1 MIRGSETFIFVSP
14 KDNPS
19 YIIHLDC
26 RLVELQDLRNRI
38 DELDDQLLGI
48 LNERMELVQKVG
60 ELKRSSNSI
69 IYRPEREK
77 QILDRLEKRNA
88 GLLTRQA
95 IDAIF
100 FEIFAVSRN
109 LELPERISYLGPEG
123 SFTHQ
128 AAESRFG
135 AMSEYLVLPTIH
147 SVFESVETGRAK
159 FGVVPIENNQEGIVI
174 ETVDFLRD
182 KNLTIVAEVM
192 LPVHFTFA
200 SQSDSLKDIRRI
212 YSKDIA
218 FRQCGKFIH
227 EYLEGMDVEL
237 VPVESTSKAAKM
249 AASEPDSAAIC
260 SSISARL
267 FGVPVLYDN
276 IEDSDQNRTRFLI
289 LSKDVVNARSD
300 DDKTTIIANLPN
312 SNRPGILY
320 EFLKEFNDRGINL
333 TKIESRPQRGEATF
347 RAWFLVEFLGHVE
360 DPAIQEIMHIYG
372 THLKWLGSYVRIS

>member
-1 MIRGSETFIFVSP
+1 V
-14 KDNPS
+14 D
-19 YIIHLDC
+19 
-26 RLVELQDLRNRI
+26 LQDLRNRI
-38 DELDDQLLGI
+38 DTLDDQMLAI
-48 LNERMELVQKVG
+48 LNERMELVHKVG

-77 QILDRLEKRNA
+77 QILDRLEKRNE

-159 FGVVPIENNQEGIVI
+159 FGVVPIENNQEGIVV
-174 ETVDFLRD
+174 ETVDYLRD

-192 LPVHFTFA
+192 LPIHFTFA
-200 SQSDSLKDIRRI
+200 SQSDSLKDIKRI

-218 FRQCGKFIH
+218 FRQCGKFIS
-227 EYLEGMDVEL
+227 EYLEGLGVEL
-237 VPVESTSKAAKM
+237 VPVESTAKAAKL
-249 AASEPDSAAIC
+249 ASQEPDSAAIC

-267 FGVPVLYDN
+267 FGVPVFFDN

-289 LSKDVVNARSD
+289 LSKDIVNAKSEE
-300 DDKTTIIANLPN
+300 DKTTIIANLPN
-312 SNRPGILY
+312 TNRPGVLY

-333 TKIESRPQRGEATF
+333 TKIESRPQRGEASF
-347 RAWFLVEFLGHVE
+347 RAWFLVEFMGHIE
-360 DPAIQEIMHIYG
+360 DPQVQEVMHKYG
-372 THLKWLGSYVRIS
+372 THLKWLGSYVRVS

>member
-1 MIRGSETFIFVSP
+1 M
-14 KDNPS
+14 
-19 YIIHLDC
+19 
-26 RLVELQDLRNRI
+26 ELQDLRNRI
-38 DELDDQLLGI
+38 DALDDQLLAT
-48 LNERMELVQKVG
+48 LNERMELVHKVG

-77 QILDRLEKRNA
+77 QILDRLEKRNK

-200 SQSDSLKDIRRI
+200 SQSDSLKSIKRI

-218 FRQCGKFIH
+218 FRQCGKFIN
-227 EYLEGMDVEL
+227 EYLEGMGIEL
-237 VPVESTSKAAKM
+237 VPVDSTSKAAKM
-249 AASEPDSAAIC
+249 ASQEPDAAAIC

-267 FGVPVLYDN
+267 FGVPVLFDN

-289 LSKDVVNARSD
+289 LSKDIVNARSD
-300 DDKTTIIANLPN
+300 DDKTTLIANLAN
-312 SNRPGILY
+312 TNRPGVLY

-347 RAWFLVEFLGHVE
+347 QAWFLVEFMGHIDDAPV
-360 DPAIQEIMHIYG
+360 QEIMSKYG
-372 THLKWLGSYVRIS
+372 THLKWLGSYVKVS